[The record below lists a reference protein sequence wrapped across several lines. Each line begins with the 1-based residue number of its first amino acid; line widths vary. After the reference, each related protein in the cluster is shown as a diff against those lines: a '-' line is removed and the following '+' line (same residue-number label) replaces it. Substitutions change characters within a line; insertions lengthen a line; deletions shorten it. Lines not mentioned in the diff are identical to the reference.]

1 MKKIQIA
8 LYDKNGY
15 MPCLVD
21 YLCKKGHSMIETRLF
36 TSFELLKKWAV
47 AGKIDVLLAGEE
59 VTEEIRELKGKI
71 AQIIL
76 LSEGGQVNERSEY
89 DLIFKYQSAQEIV
102 KEMLARVA
110 EDDRIAFAKTLKAK
124 RNVRMIGVYAPFGG
138 SGVTEYAISVAREL
152 AKKEKVLYISLELFH
167 GLDFLNIS
175 RKGKEQVSYRGMSEV
190 IFYLKQRKEK
200 LALKLETVII
210 SQEGVDYIFSVED
223 YRDLYSLNREDI
235 CHFLE
240 VLSHQTDYDS
250 IVFDIGY
257 LNEAVLYL
265 MEQCNQL
272 YMPKAITEK
281 QQSKERA
288 FRRFLLREDYEQLAQ
303 SFQRVE

>member
-1 MKKIQIA
+1 MGKIQIA

-36 TSFELLKKWAV
+36 TSFELLKKWAA

-71 AQIIL
+71 AQIML

-102 KEMLARVA
+102 KEILTRVA

-167 GLDFLNIS
+167 GLDFLNNP
-175 RKGKEQVSYRGMSEV
+175 RKGKEQISYRGMSEV

-200 LALKLETVII
+200 LALKLETVIA

-235 CHFLE
+235 CHFFE

-265 MEQCNQL
+265 MEQCNRL
-272 YMPKAITEK
+272 YMPKAVTEK

-288 FRRFLLREDYEQLAQ
+288 FWRFLLREDYEQLAQ